1 MGRPIETRPDA
12 IVQPAATAAS
22 RLFWAWAVAFGV
34 LVFGT
39 GWAWQRGWWGRLVDS
54 DPSGISLGIVGLTLV
69 VTLWC
74 GWRARRLARECLPGS
89 PWRSAY
95 RDSHARGAEQAA
107 QHLGDLT
114 HGSHETAWWFA
125 GTTIKLGLLGTV
137 VGFIVMIG
145 QLDLQGT
152 DTAQI
157 QALLAQMTK
166 GMGIALVTTL
176 VGISANLLLG
186 IQLMLLDR
194 SADRVAGAILAA
206 EATRP

>member
-1 MGRPIETRPDA
+1 MAANLELAPDTPA
-12 IVQPAATAAS
+12 RPAAAAAM
-22 RLFWAWAVAFGV
+22 RLFWAWAVGFGV
-34 LVFGT
+34 LVFGAA
-39 GWAWQRGWWGRLVDS
+39 WAWQGGWWGRMMDS
-54 DPSGISLGIVGLTLV
+54 DPSGISAGIVALTMI

-74 GWRARRLARECLPGS
+74 GVRVRRLARECAPGS

-114 HGSHETAWWFA
+114 HGPHETAWWFA
-125 GTTIKLGLLGTV
+125 STTIKLGLLGTV

-145 QLDLQGT
+145 QIDLQGT

-176 VGISANLLLG
+176 VGLCANLLLG
-186 IQLMLLDR
+186 IQLLLLDR
-194 SADRVAGAILAA
+194 QADRVAGAILAA
-206 EATRP
+206 EAIRP